1 LSLRAPLGGAV
12 PTTLHPRLTVLLGTT
27 TSDRLALQSV
37 FRALVGD
44 GASRLEAVAEVN
56 GVTVTVDDAFA
67 DTFATRGTLDPVL
80 VIGDPAPAG
89 PRDQEEN
96 RLDPLRA
103 EQRSLA
109 GEMEVV
115 QRELGMPPAGT
126 AATGV
131 GALPSWA
138 PLVDV
143 LAESLSARGGAMAD
157 TMELADRLDQL
168 AGPEHADRERVEALE
183 QLLAECRQAL
193 DAVRA
198 PAPSAPV
205 FDPTRLAA
213 LEQVREEMLS
223 VATARP
229 GRRQRQRLEQ
239 LRATEARLL
248 AELGQPSYVSLLAAL
263 ATGTS
268 PGRSDPLRRAREA
281 VLVELESF
289 LVERLADS
297 LGGGARH
304 RLMADA
310 AAALG
315 EPAADLEG
323 RNPRLVAARLRAL
336 PQGDLTDAVRVAA
349 ALEREIG
356 MDTTVARTPAQVLE
370 LARARLSA
378 QQERPWEL
386 GGRDDRTERLEQR
399 RRDLASRLSEVT
411 EALAARERAAAV
423 ELREASGAGEVVD
436 LAGAVHGA
444 RSISVVGAMPLLLL
458 ESARRPAAGAGVDL
472 PDPLTVAAMSAV
484 TQLVWVT
491 DRPEVAVA
499 AAGLGD
505 LAEVIQV

>member
-1 LSLRAPLGGAV
+1 LRAPLGGAI
-12 PTTLHPRLTVLLGTT
+12 PTALHPRLTVLLGTT

-56 GVTVTVDDAFA
+56 GVTVTIDEAFA
-67 DTFATRGTLDPVL
+67 DTFATRGTVDPVL

-89 PRDQEEN
+89 SPEQEEA

-115 QRELGMPPAGT
+115 QRELGAVPGV
-126 AATGV
+126 AALG
-131 GALPSWA
+131 GAAEPSWA
-138 PLVDV
+138 PLVEL
-143 LAESLSARGGAMAD
+143 LAESLSVPGDAAAD
-157 TMELADRLDQL
+157 TIELAERLDQL
-168 AGPEHADRERVEALE
+168 GEPAWADRERVAALE

-198 PAPSAPV
+198 PAPRAPG
-205 FDPTRLAA
+205 FDPARLAA
-213 LEQVREEMLS
+213 VEQVREEMLS

-248 AELGQPSYVSLLAAL
+248 AELGQPTYVSLLAAL
-263 ATGTS
+263 ASGTS
-268 PGRSDPLRRAREA
+268 AERSDSHRRAREA

-289 LVERLADS
+289 LIERLADIM
-297 LGGGARH
+297 GGGARH

-310 AAALG
+310 ATALG

-336 PQGDLTDAVRVAA
+336 PRGDLTDAVRVAA
-349 ALEREIG
+349 ALERELG

-370 LARARLSA
+370 LARAHLST
-378 QQERPWEL
+378 QGEPSWEL

-399 RRDLASRLSEVT
+399 RRDLSSRLSEVT

-423 ELREASGAGEVVD
+423 DLREASGAGRAVD

-444 RSISVVGAMPLLLL
+444 RSVSVVGAMPLLLL
-458 ESARRPAAGAGVDL
+458 ESARGPAAGAEAGL

-484 TQLVWVT
+484 TQRVWVT
-491 DRPEVAVA
+491 DRPEVAA
-499 AAGLGD
+499 AAVGLGD